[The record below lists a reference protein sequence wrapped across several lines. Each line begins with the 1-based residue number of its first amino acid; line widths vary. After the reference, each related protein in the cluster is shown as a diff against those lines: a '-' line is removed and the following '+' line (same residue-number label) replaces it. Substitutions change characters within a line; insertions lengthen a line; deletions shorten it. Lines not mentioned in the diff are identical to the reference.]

1 MITRYT
7 LLERVRDRADE
18 KSWEDFVE
26 IYGPYIYKVIRR
38 MNFGHE
44 EAEDLS
50 QNILV
55 IRGDKIPD
63 FQHNFRTGAFRSWL
77 CTIVRN
83 RSVDYIRKHA
93 NRKKKMDEQGDLL
106 LGPMFKDNSNDL
118 EKAAEEEWNRHVSEL
133 AWKTIEEEF
142 SEKVKEAFLMS
153 IDGIPGEEIAEKLDV
168 QVNSIYTYKKRIR
181 ARLKEIIRSLNEQY
195 V

>member
-26 IYGPYIYKVIRR
+26 IYRPYIYKVIRR

-55 IRGDKIPD
+55 LLWDKIPG
-63 FQHNFRTGAFRSWL
+63 FEHNFRTGAFRSWL
-77 CTIVRN
+77 CTIIRN
-83 RSVDYIRKHA
+83 KSVDYIRKHA
-93 NRKKKMDEQGDLL
+93 NRKKKMDEEGELL
-106 LGPMFKDNSNDL
+106 LGPLFKDNSNDL

-133 AWKTIEEEF
+133 AWKVIEDEF
-142 SEKVKEAFLMS
+142 SENVRKAFLMS
-153 IDGIPGEEIAEKLDV
+153 VDGIPGEEIAETLGV
-168 QVNSIYTYKKRIR
+168 QINSIYTYKKRIR
-181 ARLKEIIRSLNEQY
+181 SRLKDIIKAYNEQY